1 MYTVVWKFHAPHN
14 TLTFQIDGDT
24 KELFAIGTNRTE
36 PCLLPLMSGEILVLK
51 EEMQISLD
59 SSAKPTQQQ
68 PLVWSDLPMAIEHV
82 HPFIVGLLPKW
93 VEGGR
98 ERGEG
103 EREGEYG

>member
-1 MYTVVWKFHAPHN
+1 MLDRLVSSTIQLLALLFCLQVEG
-14 TLTFQIDGDT
+14 GDT

-59 SSAKPTQQQ
+59 ANAKPTQQQ

-82 HPFIVGLLPKW
+82 HPFIVGLLPK
-93 VEGGR
+93 
-98 ERGEG
+98 
-103 EREGEYG
+103 